1 MIDFVNV
8 KKAYPN
14 GTMALKGVN
23 LHIDEGEF
31 VFIVGHSG
39 AGKTTLMKLLL
50 REEKISSGK
59 LIVGDYDLANM
70 SNFRVPYYRR
80 ELGVVFQDFRLFPKK
95 TVYENVAFA
104 MEVVGTPKKKIKR
117 RVPAILNTVNLSGK
131 QDSFPNEISGGEQ
144 QRVALARALANNPK
158 VIIADEPTGNIDP
171 KMSLE
176 IMSLLVKINKLGKT
190 VIVVTHEKN
199 LVDYY
204 KQRVVSLKDGYI
216 VEDRVGGMFTEA
228 SEGDEN
234 EEESAVKI
242 PEKVI
247 VNSLGEPIS
256 SNQNTAEMPRKN
268 PAQREQMAQNRRP
281 LNRRPANG
289 QQGAQQPRQ
298 QKRPSNN
305 LGGDKE

>member
-1 MIDFVNV
+1 MIDFENV

-14 GTMALKGVN
+14 GTMALKGIN
-23 LHIDEGEF
+23 LHIDDGEF
-31 VFIVGHSG
+31 VFFVGHSG
-39 AGKTTLMKLLL
+39 AGKTTITRLLL

-59 LIVGDYDLANM
+59 LSVNGYDL
-70 SNFRVPYYRR
+70 STLSWFKVPYYRR

-104 MEVVGTPKKKIKR
+104 MEVVGTPRKMIAR
-117 RVPAILNTVNLSGK
+117 RVPAILNTVNLAGK
-131 QDSFPNEISGGEQ
+131 QDSYPNEISGGEQ

-204 KQRVVSLKDGYI
+204 KQRVVVLRDGLI
-216 VEDRVGGMFTEA
+216 VEDRIGGMF
-228 SEGDEN
+228 S
-234 EEESAVKI
+234 
-242 PEKVI
+242 EKV
-247 VNSLGEPIS
+247 
-256 SNQNTAEMPRKN
+256 
-268 PAQREQMAQNRRP
+268 
-281 LNRRPANG
+281 
-289 QQGAQQPRQ
+289 
-298 QKRPSNN
+298 
-305 LGGDKE
+305 